1 MITHS
6 TYASL
11 TMNRPTTDAYAASYL
26 SIVTLFSFCLCLY
39 NISAG
44 VLGAPTTHCGSLH
57 WLG

>member
-1 MITHS
+1 MITLP

-11 TMNRPTTDAYAASYL
+11 TTNRPTTDAYAASYF
-26 SIVTLFSFCLCLY
+26 STVTLFSFCLCLY

-44 VLGAPTTHCGSLH
+44 VLGASTSHDGSLH